1 MNCEMALTTSAR
13 MVGPRRAAKFRTV
26 SCERRTAKFLGGPAS
41 PRNVAEFMTT
51 QHSKRYD
58 FKELGEPRSYG
69 ERGFLS
75 FLPSPRQTAGRAKLV
90 KTRARDPLEAGSQ
103 LHTISRVQ
111 VPRGVSL

>member
-13 MVGPRRAAKFRTV
+13 MAGPRCAAKFRTV
-26 SCERRTAKFLGGPAS
+26 SCERRTAKFLSGPAS

-58 FKELGEPRSYG
+58 FKELGEQRSYG

-75 FLPSPRQTAGRAKLV
+75 FLPSPRETAGRAKLV
-90 KTRARDPLEAGSQ
+90 KTPRAGSFSGRFP
-103 LHTISRVQ
+103 TA
-111 VPRGVSL
+111 